1 MDNTTHSEEV
11 SRRNKPSN
19 KKKMKRLEYALQT
32 LKQKKAAIKES
43 RVMKSNQLV
52 KQGPV
57 IDVEAEV
64 VKDKKEIN
72 QGKDNKQQ
80 KSGTGGSLAKR
91 DDKGSALATQGR
103 RDAQIKPERKP
114 QPYNMKT
121 KKRKGLKGFGKDAIN
136 KTVGKVAGAAKSGL
150 SAFTAGYDNTDVKEE
165 TCGKGMYYCMDEQ
178 KCKPI
183 PEGTKVRKDGM
194 LVKEQKSFQ
203 LFAEDAYA
211 ARQGV
216 GTYMLGKGL
225 EGAANVVKFGST
237 LFNMTKKKVSDG
249 QMKIPGFEGSKK
261 KDTSWGHN
269 IVDKTREYFNNRRA
283 KGKEIKVNQKISDI
297 NKKISKDARDRENK
311 ARRERGEGEMPLD

>member
-57 IDVEAEV
+57 IDVEV

-72 QGKDNKQQ
+72 QGKDNKQL

-136 KTVGKVAGAAKSGL
+136 KTVSKVGDAAKSGL
-150 SAFTAGYDNTDVKEE
+150 SAFTAGYDNKEVKEE

-183 PEGTKVRKDGM
+183 PKGTKVRKDGM
-194 LVKEQKSFQ
+194 LVKEEKSFGD
-203 LFAEDAYA
+203 FTEA
-211 ARQGV
+211 AALALPLAKLA
-216 GTYMLGKGL
+216 GTAMTAIGTGGMIY
-225 EGAANVVKFGST
+225 
-237 LFNMTKKKVSDG
+237 NMTKKKDSPG
-249 QMKIPGFEGSKK
+249 QMKLPGFEGSKK

-269 IVDKTREYFNNRRA
+269 IVDKTREYFNNRRVKA
-283 KGKEIKVNQKISDI
+283 KEIKVNQKISDI
-297 NKKISKDARDRENK
+297 NKKISKDARDRENN
-311 ARRERGEGEMPLD
+311 ARRKRGEGEMPLD